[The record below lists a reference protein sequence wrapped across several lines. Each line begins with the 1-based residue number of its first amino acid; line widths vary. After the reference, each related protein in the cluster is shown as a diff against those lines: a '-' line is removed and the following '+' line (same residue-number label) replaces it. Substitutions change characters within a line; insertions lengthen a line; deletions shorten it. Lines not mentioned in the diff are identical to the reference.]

1 MNALQSQLEKL
12 IRLQGPI
19 PLSTFMNEALGHAE
33 HGYYMKQDPLGKA
46 GDFTTAPEISQMFG
60 EMIGLWFVDI
70 WMRAG
75 QPPKIHLAELGPG
88 RGTLMQD
95 ILRTFKLAPA
105 LLAGLEIHLVEMS
118 PALTAKQK
126 DTLSDYAPQWH
137 PRLGDVL
144 ESAHDAPLFLI
155 ANEFFDALPIRQFQ
169 KGPEGWHE
177 RLVGLDGDALAFLL
191 APEPLPNPPL
201 APNRAEEGSIAEYCP
216 LGENIITDIA
226 EHVKECGGAALIVDY
241 GYSQGEMGD
250 TLQAVKNHEYAALL
264 ENPGDVDLTAH
275 VNFQLLKSCAEKAGA
290 KVAPAVTQGEFL
302 TSLGIMERAK
312 TLSSNG
318 RGEEIMAAL
327 NRLISEEEM
336 GRIFKVMAISDPGF
350 PEGLGFS

>member
-126 DTLSDYAPQWH
+126 DTLSDYAPQWG
-137 PRLGDVL
+137 RL
-144 ESAHDAPLFLI
+144 
-155 ANEFFDALPIRQFQ
+155 R
-169 KGPEGWHE
+169 
-177 RLVGLDGDALAFLL
+177 
-191 APEPLPNPPL
+191 
-201 APNRAEEGSIAEYCP
+201 
-216 LGENIITDIA
+216 
-226 EHVKECGGAALIVDY
+226 
-241 GYSQGEMGD
+241 
-250 TLQAVKNHEYAALL
+250 
-264 ENPGDVDLTAH
+264 
-275 VNFQLLKSCAEKAGA
+275 
-290 KVAPAVTQGEFL
+290 
-302 TSLGIMERAK
+302 K
-312 TLSSNG
+312 TPV
-318 RGEEIMAAL
+318 RHC
-327 NRLISEEEM
+327 
-336 GRIFKVMAISDPGF
+336 
-350 PEGLGFS
+350 